1 MNPLIGATP
10 KETAQNASAAM
21 NALLVLLSKDAQG
34 SGMEF
39 LLMPIAAAIES
50 IADAE

>member
-1 MNPLIGATP
+1 MNPLIGTTP

-34 SGMEF
+34 DGLAYLM
-39 LLMPIAAAIES
+39 MPIVAAVES

>member
-1 MNPLIGATP
+1 MNPLIGTTP

-21 NALLVLLSKDAQG
+21 NALLVLLSKDTQSTG
-34 SGMEF
+34 IEYLM
-39 LLMPIAAAIES
+39 MPIVAAMES